1 MERPNYLEHNVVA
14 GLLSEI
20 VIDAQMRDYR
30 KRTLYEEIDDA
41 LAQKNKERFLLLT
54 SELCEIIAYEQTET
68 G

>member
-1 MERPNYLEHNVVA
+1 MERSNYLVHHVVA

-30 KRTLYEEIDDA
+30 KRTLYEQIDKA
-41 LAQKNKERFLLLT
+41 LAAKDKEQFLQL
-54 SELCEIIAYEQTET
+54 SRELCEIIAYEQSET